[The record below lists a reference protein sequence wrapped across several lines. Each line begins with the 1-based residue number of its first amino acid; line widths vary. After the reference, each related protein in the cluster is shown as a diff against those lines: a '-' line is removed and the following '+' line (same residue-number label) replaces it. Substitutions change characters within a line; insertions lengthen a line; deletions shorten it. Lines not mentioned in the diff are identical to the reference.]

1 MTVDRVPA
9 WSPDQERALLAE
21 MSDSF
26 GRLEFMVADLNP
38 TDESDQAKAE
48 LVANLKGELAS
59 LRSGIDELKRT
70 LGG

>member
-1 MTVDRVPA
+1 MESDR
-9 WSPDQERALLAE
+9 ERALLTE

-26 GRLEFMVADLNP
+26 TRLELMVAELHP

-59 LRSGIDELKRT
+59 LRSGIDELKRA